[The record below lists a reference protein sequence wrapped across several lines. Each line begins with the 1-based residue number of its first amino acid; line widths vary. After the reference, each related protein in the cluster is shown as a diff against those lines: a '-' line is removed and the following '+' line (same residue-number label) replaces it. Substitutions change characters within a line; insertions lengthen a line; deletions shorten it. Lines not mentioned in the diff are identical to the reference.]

1 MRYLHLES
9 LRGVLL
15 LKVLNLLADSFA
27 HLERI
32 GIGLLEYVEQD
43 RLLTI
48 DTSHLDGIFDPV
60 YHLSDIL

>member
-1 MRYLHLES
+1 MRYLHFEPLG
-9 LRGVLL
+9 GVLL
-15 LKVLNLLADSFA
+15 FECFDLLADSFA

-32 GIGLLEYVEQD
+32 GIGLLKDIEQD

-48 DTSHLDGIFDPV
+48 DASHLDRVFDPV